1 MAKRTSRYSRYS
13 GGPDPLAPPV
23 DLREALE
30 QIGQDVMEGSS
41 PRRALAELMRRGTE
55 NMRGADRLAA
65 EANRKRRELLQRN
78 NLDGTLQEIKKL
90 LDEAVLAERKELARA
105 LDDDARFNELQL
117 EALPPSPAKSVQ
129 ELSEYDWRSDEA
141 RQKYDQIKDLMGREM
156 LDQRFAGMKEALENA
171 TDEDRQRVNDMLD
184 DLNELLD
191 KHAGGQDSEQD
202 FHDFMDKHGEFFPE
216 NPKNIDE
223 LLDSL
228 AKRAAAAQR
237 FRNSL
242 SADQR
247 AELDA
252 LSQQAF
258 GSPSLTNA
266 LNKLDGHLQNARPG
280 EDWQGSERFKGDNPM
295 GMGEGAQALA
305 DIGEL
310 EQLAEQLSQSY
321 AGAQMDDVDLDMLAR
336 QLGDQAAIDARTLS
350 ELERALM
357 NQGFLDRD
365 ADGQWRLSP
374 KAMRQLGQMIL
385 RDVAQQLSGRHGERD
400 TRRAGAAGEL
410 TGATRPWQF
419 GDTEPWNVT
428 RTLTNAVLRQA
439 GGQERSDPGIGSGT
453 GLAELPMR
461 ITVDDVEISETET
474 RTQSVVALLVDT
486 SFSMVMENRWL
497 PMKRTALALHQL
509 ISTRFRSD
517 DLQIIA
523 FGRYARTVS
532 AAELTGL
539 EGVYEQGTNLHH
551 ALALAAR
558 HLRRHPNAQPVV
570 LVVTD
575 GEPTAHLE
583 DYGSAFAGDGTSVF
597 FDYPPHP
604 RTIAHTVKGFDEI
617 ARLGAQ
623 VTIFRLGSEPGLAR
637 FIDQVARR
645 VEGRVVVPELDG
657 LGAAVVGDY
666 LRSRKRR

>member
-1 MAKRTSRYSRYS
+1 MAKRPHAHDARYSAYT

-30 QIGQDVMEGSS
+30 QIGQDVMEGTS
-41 PRRALAELMRRGTE
+41 PRRALAELLRRGTK
-55 NMRGADRLAA
+55 NMKGADRLAA
-65 EANRKRRELLQRN
+65 EANRKRREILARN

-105 LDDDARFNELQL
+105 LDDDARFQELQI
-117 EALPPSPAKSVQ
+117 ESLPPSPAKAVQ
-129 ELSEYDWRSDEA
+129 ELSEYQWRSGEA
-141 RQKYDQIKDLMGREM
+141 KQKYEQIKDLLGREM
-156 LDQRFAGMKEALENA
+156 LDQRFAGMKQALENA
-171 TDEDRQRVNDMLD
+171 SDEDRQAVNEMLD
-184 DLNELLD
+184 DLNDLLD
-191 KHAGGQDSEQD
+191 KHASGEDTQED
-202 FHDFMDKHGEFFPE
+202 FENFMAKHGQYFPE
-216 NPKNIDE
+216 NPRNVDE

-242 SADQR
+242 SPEQR

-252 LSQQAF
+252 LAQQAF
-258 GSPSLTNA
+258 GSPQLMNA
-266 LNKLDGHLQNARPG
+266 LSRLDGHLQAARPG
-280 EDWQGSERFKGDNPM
+280 EDWNGSSEFSGDNPL
-295 GMGEGAQALA
+295 GMGQGAQALA

-321 AGAQMDDVDLDMLAR
+321 SGATMDDVDLDALAR
-336 QLGDQAAIDARTLS
+336 QLGDEAAVDARTLAD
-350 ELERALM
+350 LERALM
-357 NQGFLDRD
+357 NQGFLDRGS
-365 ADGQWRLSP
+365 DGQWRLSP
-374 KAMRQLGQMIL
+374 KAMRQLGQAAL
-385 RDVAQQLSGRHGERD
+385 RDVAQQLSGRHGERE

-410 TGATRPWQF
+410 TGATRPWAF

-428 RTLTNAVLRQA
+428 RTITNAVLRRA
-439 GGQERSDPGIGSGT
+439 GTDRRDGPV
-453 GLAELPMR
+453 R
-461 ITVDDVEISETET
+461 IAVDDVEVSETET
-474 RTQSVVALLVDT
+474 RSQAVVALLVDT

-497 PMKRTALALHQL
+497 PMKRTALAVSHLV
-509 ISTRFRSD
+509 STRFRSD
-517 DLQIIA
+517 ALQIIA
-523 FGRYARTVS
+523 FGRHARTVS

-551 ALALAAR
+551 ALALAGR

-583 DYGSAFAGDGTSVF
+583 NYGSDGTSVF

-604 RTIAHTVKGFDEI
+604 RTIAHTVRGFDEV

-623 VTIFRLGSEPGLAR
+623 VTIFRLGDDPGLAR

-645 VEGRVVVPELDG
+645 VEGRVVVPDLDG

-666 LRSRKRR
+666 LRARRRRR

>member
-1 MAKRTSRYSRYS
+1 MAKPVRGHSLRYSAYT

-30 QIGQDVMEGSS
+30 QIGQDVMSGTS
-41 PRRALAELMRRGTE
+41 PRRALSELLRRGTKSVT
-55 NMRGADRLAA
+55 GADRLAA
-65 EANRKRRELLQRN
+65 EANRRRRELLREN
-78 NLDGTLQEIKKL
+78 NLDGTLQEVKKL

-105 LDDDARFNELQL
+105 LDDDARFGELQL
-117 EALPPSPAKSVQ
+117 DALSPSPAKAVQ

-141 RQKYDQIKDLMGREM
+141 RQKYDQIKDLLGREM
-156 LDQRFAGMKEALENA
+156 LDQRFAGMKEALEGA
-171 TDEDRQRVNDMLD
+171 TDEDRQRVNDMVN
-184 DLNELLD
+184 DLNDLLD
-191 KHAGGQDSEQD
+191 KHARGQDSPQD
-202 FHDFMDKHGEFFPE
+202 FQDFMDKHGEFFPE
-216 NPKNIDE
+216 NPQNVEE

-242 SADQR
+242 SPDQR

-252 LSQQAF
+252 LAQQAF
-258 GSPSLTNA
+258 GSPA
-266 LNKLDGHLQNARPG
+266 LMQALDRLDAHLQSARPG
-280 EDWQGSERFKGDNPM
+280 EDWDGSSEFTGDNPL
-295 GMGEGAQALA
+295 GMGEGAQALS
-305 DIGEL
+305 DIAEL

-321 AGAQMDDVDLDMLAR
+321 PGATMDDVDLDALAR
-336 QLGDQAAIDARTLS
+336 QLGDQAAIDAQTLA
-350 ELERALM
+350 ELERALV
-357 NQGFLDRD
+357 NQGFLDRSS
-365 ADGQWRLSP
+365 DGQWRLSP
-374 KAMRQLGQMIL
+374 KAMRRLGETAL
-385 RDVAQQLSGRHGERD
+385 RDVAQQLSSRHGEREL
-400 TRRAGAAGEL
+400 RRAGAAGEL

-439 GGQERSDPGIGSGT
+439 GTSRDSGDS
-453 GLAELPMR
+453 AIR
-461 ITVDDVEISETET
+461 VTVDDVEVSETET
-474 RTQSVVALLVDT
+474 RTQAVVALLVDT

-497 PMKRTALALHQL
+497 PMKQTALALDHL
-509 ISTRFRSD
+509 VRTRFRSD
-517 DLQIIA
+517 ALQIIA
-523 FGRYARTVS
+523 FGRYARTVTS
-532 AAELTGL
+532 AELMGL

-551 ALALAAR
+551 ALALAGR
-558 HLRRHPNAQPVV
+558 HLRRHPNAQPVL

-583 DYGSAFAGDGTSVF
+583 DYGDGQGSSVF

-604 RTIAHTVKGFDEI
+604 RTIANTVRGFDEM

-623 VTIFRLGSEPGLAR
+623 VTIFRLGNDPGLAR

-645 VEGRVVVPELDG
+645 VEGRVVDPDLDG

-666 LRSRKRR
+666 LRSRRRR

>member
-1 MAKRTSRYSRYS
+1 MARTGHGRSARYSRYT

-30 QIGQDVMEGSS
+30 QIGEDVMAGTS
-41 PRRALAELMRRGTE
+41 PRRALSELLRRGTQ

-65 EANRKRRELLQRN
+65 AANRKRRELLSRH
-78 NLDGTLQEIKKL
+78 NLDGTLADIKKL

-105 LDDDARFNELQL
+105 LDDDARFGELQL
-117 EALPPSPAKSVQ
+117 QSLSPSPAKAVQ
-129 ELSEYDWRSDEA
+129 ELADYDWRSPEA
-141 RQKYDQIKDLMGREM
+141 RQKYEEIKDLLGREM
-156 LDQRFAGMKEALENA
+156 LDQRFAGMKQALENA
-171 TDEDRQRVNDMLD
+171 TDEDRQRVNEMLD
-184 DLNELLD
+184 DLNDLLD
-191 KHAGGQDSEQD
+191 KHANGEDSQAD
-202 FHDFMDKHGEFFPE
+202 FDEFMAKHGEYFPE
-216 NPKNIDE
+216 NPRNIDE

-228 AKRAAAAQR
+228 AQRAAAAQR

-242 SADQR
+242 SAEQR

-252 LSQQAF
+252 LAQQAF
-258 GSPSLTNA
+258 GSPSLMNA
-266 LNKLDGHLQNARPG
+266 LNRLDGHLQAARPG
-280 EDWQGSERFKGDNPM
+280 EDWTGSARFSGGDPL

-305 DIGEL
+305 DIAEL

-321 AGAQMDDVDLDMLAR
+321 AGATMDDVDLDMLAR
-336 QLGDQAAIDARTLS
+336 QLGDDAAVDARTLA

-357 NQGFLDRD
+357 NQGFFDRG

-374 KAMRQLGQMIL
+374 KAMRQLGQAAL
-385 RDVAQQLSGRHGERD
+385 RDVAQQLSGRHGERE

-410 TGATRPWQF
+410 TGATRAWQF

-428 RTLTNAVLRQA
+428 RTITNAVLRQ
-439 GGQERSDPGIGSGT
+439 SGT
-453 GLAELPMR
+453 GTVEVPLR
-461 ITVDDVEISETET
+461 IAVEDVEVSETET
-474 RTQSVVALLVDT
+474 RTQAAVALLVDT

-497 PMKRTALALHQL
+497 PMKQTALALHHL
-509 ISTRFRSD
+509 VSTRFRSD
-517 DLQIIA
+517 ALQIVA
-523 FGRYARTVS
+523 FGRYARTVT

-551 ALALAAR
+551 ALALAGR
-558 HLRRHPNAQPVV
+558 HLRRHPNAQPVI
-570 LVVTD
+570 LIVTD

-583 DYGSAFAGDGTSVF
+583 HYGGGAESSSVF

-604 RTIAHTVKGFDEI
+604 RTIAHTVRAFDEV
-617 ARLGAQ
+617 AKLGAQ
-623 VTIFRLGSEPGLAR
+623 VTIFRLGDDPGLAR

-645 VEGRVVVPELDG
+645 VAGRVVVPDLDG

-666 LRSRKRR
+666 LHARRRR